1 MKDRSVDKPWVAVPD
16 DLAMRR
22 QEDPPGEVEKAEAN
36 KTPSPF
42 YAAFGPDPIPLDYI
56 EYRILQF
63 LSSKPYHAF
72 TPRRIVAAVATDEHP
87 LTEATLPGHIASL
100 RRKLGFFADYIQS
113 VPHIGYRFKE

>member
-1 MKDRSVDKPWVAVPD
+1 MKDRSAERQWLAVPEETE
-16 DLAMRR
+16 LRR
-22 QEDPPGEVEKAEAN
+22 RVQLPGEIDKEEA
-36 KTPSPF
+36 KQPPSPF
-42 YAAFGPDPIPLDYI
+42 YAAFGPEPIPLDYV

-72 TPRRIVAAVATDEHP
+72 TPRRIVNAIATDEYP
-87 LTEATLPGHIASL
+87 VTEATLPSYIASL

>member
-1 MKDRSVDKPWVAVPD
+1 MNDRSAERRWLAVPD
-16 DLAMRR
+16 ETEIRR
-22 QEDPPGEVEKAEAN
+22 QTDGPTEVDKAETA
-36 KTPSPF
+36 KPPSPF
-42 YAAFGPDPIPLDYI
+42 YAAFGPEPIPLDYV

-72 TPRRIVAAVATDEHP
+72 TPRRIADSVTTAEYPV
-87 LTEATLPGHIASL
+87 TETTLPTFIASL

>member
-1 MKDRSVDKPWVAVPD
+1 MKDRSVEKQWLAVPD
-16 DLAMRR
+16 DAVIGRPV
-22 QEDPPGEVEKAEAN
+22 DPPGDVQRAETS

-42 YAAFGPDPIPLDYI
+42 YAAFGPEPIPLDYV

-72 TPRRIVAAVATDEHP
+72 TPGRIVAAVATEEHP
-87 LTEATLPGHIASL
+87 VTEETLPSFIASL